1 MSFED
6 KKYSLETAE
15 TINDV
20 WNNPVTKTLVN
31 ACKFLAP
38 LSDVIENGIGK
49 LIAEH
54 QKKKLEELLEAI
66 LSDGM
71 ITTQQVEDVTVIM
84 EFAKMVDVVN
94 RLASND
100 KIKYLGNLFKNTIKS
115 NEINFVEYEEFLA
128 KINDL
133 SYRELDIIKILYEV
147 QKNNSLGIIGKCTE
161 NEVGFNPADTWNLF
175 VKEAKQIMGLTEGEI
190 TAIVSGIMRSGF
202 VQYIP
207 INYAIGIKG
216 VYVTTPYFE
225 KFLKT
230 ITE

>member
-100 KIKYLGNLFKNTIKS
+100 KIKYLGYLFKNTIK
-115 NEINFVEYEEFLA
+115 
-128 KINDL
+128 
-133 SYRELDIIKILYEV
+133 
-147 QKNNSLGIIGKCTE
+147 
-161 NEVGFNPADTWNLF
+161 
-175 VKEAKQIMGLTEGEI
+175 
-190 TAIVSGIMRSGF
+190 
-202 VQYIP
+202 
-207 INYAIGIKG
+207 
-216 VYVTTPYFE
+216 
-225 KFLKT
+225 
-230 ITE
+230 